1 MLLQS
6 RIIRNQGW
14 FWVSVQWSAADKALS
29 TALFIAAALRG
40 AVTPASWTAID
51 GVTAVSQTP
60 LGSDCVLSQ
69 FLQHI
74 FRTGMYLTRV
84 DCCTGNPFAPGAGTG
99 SNAVSAP
106 PLPTSAP
113 SWGTG
118 QDAAAP
124 PPSASVNEFETSPSG
139 GHFVQPQPF
148 ASSNTSSPGG
158 QSGAVP
164 GGALED
170 ENDSCVI
177 CMAAPVQ
184 AGVLHGSR

>member
-1 MLLQS
+1 
-6 RIIRNQGW
+6 
-14 FWVSVQWSAADKALS
+14 
-29 TALFIAAALRG
+29 
-40 AVTPASWTAID
+40 
-51 GVTAVSQTP
+51 
-60 LGSDCVLSQ
+60 
-69 FLQHI
+69 
-74 FRTGMYLTRV
+74 MYLIRV

-106 PLPTSAP
+106 PLPASAP

-148 ASSNTSSPGG
+148 ASSNISSPGG

-184 AGVLHGSR
+184 AGFLHGSR

>member
-1 MLLQS
+1 M
-6 RIIRNQGW
+6 
-14 FWVSVQWSAADKALS
+14 
-29 TALFIAAALRG
+29 
-40 AVTPASWTAID
+40 
-51 GVTAVSQTP
+51 
-60 LGSDCVLSQ
+60 
-69 FLQHI
+69 
-74 FRTGMYLTRV
+74 FRTGVHLTRV
-84 DCCTGNPFAPGAGTG
+84 DCCTGNPFAPGGGTG

-106 PLPTSAP
+106 PLPASAP

-139 GHFVQPQPF
+139 GQFVQPQPF

-184 AGVLHGSR
+184 AGFLHGSRWALNMFCMVIATLHVSALYCKSTVCVCVSRFVNACMSHRHKQLLQFDACNAAPSSICKCTWHTVYSLTGSGL

>member
-1 MLLQS
+1 ML
-6 RIIRNQGW
+6 
-14 FWVSVQWSAADKALS
+14 
-29 TALFIAAALRG
+29 
-40 AVTPASWTAID
+40 TAIA
-51 GVTAVSQTP
+51 GVAAVSQIS
-60 LGSDCVLSQ
+60 LASDYSHCQL
-69 FLQHI
+69 LQHV
-74 FRTGMYLTRV
+74 FRTGVHLTRV
-84 DCCTGNPFAPGAGTG
+84 DCCTGNPFAPGGGTG

-106 PLPTSAP
+106 PLPASAP

-148 ASSNTSSPGG
+148 ASSTTSLHGG

-184 AGVLHGSR
+184 AGFLHGSRWALNVFCMVIASLHVSALYCKSTVCV